1 MREVILQVNNFCK
14 NYKNFVALD
23 HVDMTVYQGDIYGLI
38 GRNGAGKTTIMKIV
52 TGLAEKSGGEFMI
65 FSKKETEIKEEKK
78 RIGCLIENPAFFG
91 GLTAYQNL
99 KYYSMQK
106 GITDRKQI
114 EEVLSLVGLTEVRN
128 KKYRKFSLGM
138 KQRLGIAF
146 AMLDNPDLIILD
158 EPINGLDPIGI
169 SELRDTFRKL
179 NQERGVTFIISSHIL
194 SELYL
199 TANRFLIIDHGK
211 VLKEITKEELD
222 LECMRCIAVKTSDTK
237 TAVTVLENEL
247 GIRDYKVIDNDEIR
261 VYQENI
267 NPEEL
272 SRELFQHGIGISS
285 IFETGISLE
294 DYFKSL
300 VGADEDTGDNSGRA
314 SVKKTIARGG
324 ERA

>member
-1 MREVILQVNNFCK
+1 
-14 NYKNFVALD
+14 
-23 HVDMTVYQGDIYGLI
+23 
-38 GRNGAGKTTIMKIV
+38 MKIV
-52 TGLAEKSGGEFMI
+52 TGLAEQSGGEFSI
-65 FSKKETEIKEEKK
+65 FSKKGAAIKNEKR

-99 KYYSMQK
+99 KYYALQK
-106 GITDRKQI
+106 GITDNKQI
-114 EEVLSLVGLTEVRN
+114 GEVLSLVGLTEVRN

-169 SELRDTFRKL
+169 SELRETFRKL
-179 NQERGVTFIISSHIL
+179 NKERGITFIISSHIL

-222 LECMRCIAVKTSDTK
+222 LECARCVAVKTSDTK
-237 TAVTVLENEL
+237 AAVTVLEKEL
-247 GIRDYKVIDNDEIR
+247 GIKDYKVINSDELR

-272 SRELFQHGIGISS
+272 SAALFQHGIGISS

-300 VGADEDTGDNSGRA
+300 VEGGDRS
-314 SVKKTIARGG
+314 
-324 ERA
+324 